1 MPSLAAPSAFCQHT
15 EWQFPGAVLFLL
27 ECNRSRSEP
36 IAKSP
41 EAGHTMQ
48 CFKFIKVMMFLFNL
62 LIFVSMVV
70 VGFLG
75 FLTKA
80 GHSLNR
86 GQAGEWETRYP
97 DSAL

>member
-1 MPSLAAPSAFCQHT
+1 
-15 EWQFPGAVLFLL
+15 
-27 ECNRSRSEP
+27 
-36 IAKSP
+36 
-41 EAGHTMQ
+41 MQ

-62 LIFVSMVV
+62 LIFVSMAV

-86 GQAGEWETRYP
+86 GQAGEWETVLP